1 MDISTDLS
9 MRDID
14 YAKLS
19 AAVIDDE
26 ESTRD
31 VISQLLRSLGLRR
44 IHTASDGKE
53 GLDTVIQAEPDIVFC
68 DIHMEPVGGI
78 QYLHQLRQFKK
89 PEISQIPVVFLT
101 ADAEEATV
109 LKSKN
114 AKVNGYIVKPT
125 SAVKLKDHINRL
137 LGPVIP

>member
-68 DIHMEPVGGI
+68 DIHMEPVDGMTF
-78 QYLHQLRQFKK
+78 LRVLRK
-89 PEISQIPVVFLT
+89 STVGNVARIPIVFLSG
-101 ADAEEATV
+101 DALEPTV
-109 LKSKN
+109 LEAIDN
-114 AKVNGYIVKPT
+114 TVDGYLVKPV
-125 SAVKLKDHINRL
+125 SLNDLKKRIDVL
-137 LGPVIP
+137 DWGL

>member
-1 MDISTDLS
+1 MTNGSATTTLDRLRVLVVEDQPY
-9 MRDID
+9 MRQIIRQT
-14 YAKLS
+14 L
-19 AAVIDDE
+19 E
-26 ESTRD
+26 R
-31 VISQLLRSLGLRR
+31 LGVPSVYE
-44 IHTASDGKE
+44 AEDGGGAFKI
-53 GLDTVIQAEPDIVFC
+53 TIRMRPDIVFC